1 MKEKTKH
8 TWIFALTLT
17 YLCYIIVTFLINKGS
32 VFRYYWYVP
41 TILLSGIL
49 SGGIKLNIIEDDKL
63 FNIIIRFG
71 NVIITVLL
79 ILLAFVLIDAKEV
92 IASTMKKNAL
102 MSISWLSIFLFV
114 SYILAIIG
122 KNLKQKKEKEMYA
135 RVAFYMFL
143 MSFLIL
149 ISFIGSLTF

>member
-1 MKEKTKH
+1 M
-8 TWIFALTLT
+8 
-17 YLCYIIVTFLINKGS
+17 
-32 VFRYYWYVP
+32 
-41 TILLSGIL
+41 
-49 SGGIKLNIIEDDKL
+49 
-63 FNIIIRFG
+63 
-71 NVIITVLL
+71 
-79 ILLAFVLIDAKEV
+79 LAFVLIDAKEV